1 MVVNEREDRRP
12 EIRRG
17 WVETWEQ
24 KDGRAQ
30 EEAKEN
36 KKEQKGGK
44 DPPSMYFIV
53 FYGIL
58 LITYEDT

>member
-1 MVVNEREDRRP
+1 MKGRTEDQRS
-12 EIRRG
+12 EEDG
-17 WVETWEQ
+17 WKHGEQ

-30 EEAKEN
+30 GGAKE
-36 KKEQKGGK
+36 KKKKQKGGK

-58 LITYEDT
+58 LIPYEDT